1 MKYIIYKNKKS
12 PTQSGKLHKDFWILE
27 HINEK
32 GYKTDLLTGWKTTE
46 TNLKKKMKFLNEE
59 EAVSYAKKNN
69 LDFEILK
76 EVNKEI
82 SNKSYADNFKFKRIR
97 TDIQLRKIK
106 LSQKISKGIKDLLS
120 DANQVVTAVSI
131 EKCKSVQKN
140 KNYVFVD
147 LRDYREK
154 IGRAHV

>member
-1 MKYIIYKNKKS
+1 MIRGVAQPGSASALGAEGRVFESLRPDHIDMKYIIYKNKKS

-59 EAVSYAKKNN
+59 EAVSYAKENK
-69 LDFEILK
+69 LAFEILR

-97 TDIQLRKIK
+97 TDI
-106 LSQKISKGIKDLLS
+106 
-120 DANQVVTAVSI
+120 
-131 EKCKSVQKN
+131 
-140 KNYVFVD
+140 
-147 LRDYREK
+147 
-154 IGRAHV
+154 